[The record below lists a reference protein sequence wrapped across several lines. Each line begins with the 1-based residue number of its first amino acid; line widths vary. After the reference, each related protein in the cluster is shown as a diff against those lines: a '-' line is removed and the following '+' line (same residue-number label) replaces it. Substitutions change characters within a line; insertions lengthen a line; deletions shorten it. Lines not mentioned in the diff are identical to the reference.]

1 MDVFPRYILNSKL
14 VIIKTCKK
22 TSTNAHFSTKKNRK
36 NASNLSIKCLDIAPS
51 PKKLIPLQGGV
62 PKKIDFFNGIFHEGG
77 GAKVP
82 KTRQGNFISGKYK
95 IQIQIQ
101 NYCDWPM
108 GAKGF

>member
-1 MDVFPRYILNSKL
+1 MAFAMR
-14 VIIKTCKK
+14 
-22 TSTNAHFSTKKNRK
+22 
-36 NASNLSIKCLDIAPS
+36 
-51 PKKLIPLQGGV
+51 
-62 PKKIDFFNGIFHEGG
+62 G

-95 IQIQIQ
+95 IQIQ